1 MKIAKCTSNGY
12 VLTQN
17 GMEQYLTKDKLYNII
32 SFKYGGIVVE
42 DDLGRNS
49 IFTQSML
56 TCNFEILDVEENEN
70 EI

>member
-17 GMEQYLTKDKLYNII
+17 GMEQYLTKDKIYNII

-42 DDLGRNS
+42 DDLGS
-49 IFTQSML
+49 KSLFTNSML
-56 TCNFEILDVEENEN
+56 TCNFEIVDVEE
-70 EI
+70 

>member
-17 GMEQYLTKDKLYNII
+17 GMEQYLTKDKIYKII

-42 DDLGRNS
+42 DDLGIKS
-49 IFTQSML
+49 LFTNSML
-56 TCNFEILDVEENEN
+56 TCNFEIVDVEE
-70 EI
+70 